1 MNNKNLLIGAG
12 VVIVGYFLYKKSQND
27 ERNKRVQN
35 MRKSDES
42 PYYTSEMGVDYKTIP
57 NDFVIKSDGYNTT
70 YVKQPV
76 PLGNTST
83 TVYSKISGRT
93 DGSFGMGS
101 PISIT
106 AKEFEDAYSVFLKQ
120 PK

>member
-12 VVIVGYFLYKKSQND
+12 VVVVGYLLWKKSQSN
-27 ERNKRVQN
+27 RPLVTPN
-35 MRKSDES
+35 
-42 PYYTSEMGVDYKTIP
+42 GIIKTIP
-57 NDFVIKSDGYNTT
+57 NDFVIKSDGYNTR

-93 DGSFGMGS
+93 DGSIGMGS

>member
-1 MNNKNLLIGAG
+1 MKNKNLLIGAG
-12 VVIVGYFLYKKSQND
+12 VVIVGYLLWKKSQSNSV
-27 ERNKRVQN
+27 NKSAIVVPQN
-35 MRKSDES
+35 ALVR
-42 PYYTSEMGVDYKTIP
+42 PLVTPNGDYKTIP

-70 YVKQPV
+70 YVKQSA
-76 PLGNTST
+76 PLGNTSM

-101 PISIT
+101 PIAIT
-106 AKEFEDAYSVFLKQ
+106 FKEFEDAYKQFLNQ

>member
-1 MNNKNLLIGAG
+1 MKNKNLLIGAG
-12 VVIVGYFLYKKSQND
+12 VVVVGYLLWKKSQSNS
-27 ERNKRVQN
+27 VI
-35 MRKSDES
+35 KSDIIVPENALVR
-42 PYYTSEMGVDYKTIP
+42 PLVTPNGDYKTIP

-70 YVKQPV
+70 YVKQSK
-76 PLGNTST
+76 PLGNTSL

-101 PISIT
+101 PIAIT
-106 AKEFEDAYSVFLKQ
+106 FKEFEDAYSVFLKQ